1 MLSERKEKKTRE
13 NKIRDPIQARELKA
27 RNLFVIVRKNFP
39 PRNFAVD
46 FFSLDFFCRR
56 PVGVGDDPELS
67 QRDPCDIP
75 ESSLA
80 PPQDILVIQY

>member
-27 RNLFVIVRKNFP
+27 RNLFVIRKIF
-39 PRNFAVD
+39 RQEISRQI

-56 PVGVGDDPELS
+56 PVGWGRDDPELS
-67 QRDPCDIP
+67 QRDSRDIP